1 MFLSLIALAAADL
14 PQQPLQ
20 AGPPLQVDIG
30 HSDSE
35 IWVKLAPGVSRLPGG
50 ALLAEPLFA
59 GQHPELSRWWRVQ
72 TPDGAALGIAQAWL
86 GSDWVSHVELAQL
99 PITPPSDLP
108 PTTPSLVAEQTYMG
122 PAPDGFGVEEA
133 ALWPGGGGENV
144 ALADLEYDWLGS
156 HEDLSHLGDV
166 RTWGLPT
173 ERFAYHGT
181 GVLGITSGGDNGY
194 GVTGMVPDAE
204 VVMIHPSTP
213 EGVYNVGAAIEASIG
228 LLEPGD
234 VLLIEQQS
242 YAFDNYAPVE
252 VSGAVSDAIEVAVAA
267 GIIVIEP
274 AGNGAQ
280 DLDAAGWQGWF
291 DRSQRDSGAIMVG
304 GGMPAPGSSFNPAR
318 SWYPSGSCY
327 GSRIDLQGWYG
338 GIASTASGNLNDDL
352 FNVPGDER
360 QSYTATFGGTSGASP
375 QVASLAA
382 QFQSIAIAM
391 GRAPWEPLAL
401 RQLMVQTGTPQ
412 TNPETALIG
421 PQPDLRGMLRM
432 AGLR

>member
-1 MFLSLIALAAADL
+1 MFLCLISLPFADS

-20 AGPPLQVDIG
+20 PGPPLQVDLG

-35 IWVKLAPGVSRLPGG
+35 IWVKLAPGISRLPSGP
-50 ALLAEPLFA
+50 LKVEPLFV
-59 GQHPELSRWWRVQ
+59 GDHPELSRWWRVQ
-72 TPDGAALGIAQAWL
+72 TPDGAALTLAESWLDAAWL
-86 GSDWVSHVELAQL
+86 SHVELAQL
-99 PITPPSDLP
+99 PVSPPADLP
-108 PTTPSLVAEQTYMG
+108 PATPDLSGEQTYVG
-122 PAPDGFGVEEA
+122 PAPDGFGVAEA

-144 ALADLEYDWLGS
+144 ALADIEYDWLAS

-166 RTWGLPT
+166 RTWGQAT

-194 GVTGMVPDAE
+194 GVTGMVPNAE
-204 VVMIHPSTP
+204 VVMIHPTTV
-213 EGVYNVGAAIEASIG
+213 EGVYNVGAAIQASID

-252 VSGAVSDAIEVAVAA
+252 ISGAVSDAIQAAVAA
-267 GIIVIEP
+267 GIVVIEP

-280 DLDAAGWQGWF
+280 NLDATEWNGWF
-291 DRSQRDSGAIMVG
+291 DRSQRDSGAILVG
-304 GGMPAPGSSFNPAR
+304 GGMPAPGTSFNPAR

-338 GIASTASGNLNDDL
+338 SIVSTSSGSLNDDL

-360 QSYTATFGGTSGASP
+360 QSYTAYFGGTSGASP

-382 QFQSIAIAM
+382 QFQSIAIAL
-391 GRAPWEPLAL
+391 GRGPWEPVAL
-401 RQLMVQTGTPQ
+401 RQLMVQSGTPQ
-412 TNPETALIG
+412 ANPEAGLIG

>member
-1 MFLSLIALAAADL
+1 
-14 PQQPLQ
+14 
-20 AGPPLQVDIG
+20 
-30 HSDSE
+30 
-35 IWVKLAPGVSRLPGG
+35 
-50 ALLAEPLFA
+50 
-59 GQHPELSRWWRVQ
+59 
-72 TPDGAALGIAQAWL
+72 LGIAQSWL
-86 GSDWVSHVELAQL
+86 GADWVSHVELAQL
-99 PITPPSDLP
+99 PVAPPSDIP
-108 PTTPSLVAEQTYMG
+108 PTTPDLVAEQSYLG
-122 PAPDGFGVEEA
+122 PAPDGFGVDEA

-144 ALADLEYDWLGS
+144 ALADLEYDWLAS

-194 GVTGMVPDAE
+194 GVTGMVPNAE

-252 VSGAVSDAIEVAVAA
+252 VSGAVSDAIEAAVAA

-291 DRSQRDSGAIMVG
+291 DRSQRDSGAIMIG

-338 GIASTASGNLNDDL
+338 GIATTASGNLNADL
-352 FNVPGDER
+352 FSVPGDER
-360 QSYTATFGGTSGASP
+360 QSYTGGFGGTSGASP